1 MKKTIVLTTTICM
14 LLLSGISYS
23 ASAQKQ
29 SGTQFYKGSFDELLR
44 EAKKQNRTVLLDFY
58 ADWCAPCKRLDSE
71 TFANKN
77 FGEFAN
83 RNILVYKVDVD
94 TKDGQEILA
103 KYDIEVF
110 PSMVLLDPR
119 KGKLCHLK
127 GFYPPNFLQKEIARK
142 ATSNGVYIPSSSQ
155 TLMAKK

>member
-14 LLLSGISYS
+14 LLIVGISRS

-29 SGTQFYKGSFDELLR
+29 SGTQFFKGSFDELLR
-44 EAKKQNRTVLLDFY
+44 EAKKQERTVLLDFY
-58 ADWCAPCKRLDSE
+58 ATWAPPCKRLDSE
-71 TFANKN
+71 TFANKS

-103 KYDIEVF
+103 KYDIKVF

-119 KGKLCHLK
+119 KGKLCQLK
-127 GFYPPNFLQKEIARK
+127 GYYPPAFLQKEIAKK
-142 ATSNGVYIPSSSQ
+142 ANLNGIYLPNTSQ
-155 TLMAKK
+155 ALMAKK